1 MKHIQI
7 LLVIIVV
14 IVTVLFLYSKYTFD
28 DVGVTYSPDFHQ
40 AVHEVHPVLKIA
52 SESKVKILR
61 DPTLFHPGPRS
72 KYPARQNMGA
82 CPPLFGKVV
91 IFVAFVKS
99 SMETHYKVAQ
109 ESLQCYL
116 KGTNYTVVMVD
127 LDNDERVKTEC
138 GKNKQLFFK
147 KHCAAAAYLR
157 DADWMLVLDADTGIA
172 NPNHCVEEW
181 IDNRVDI
188 IFYERFFNWEI
199 ASGNYIV
206 RNTMFAKNFLQKWGD
221 WEFIQPSNWNGA
233 DNGVLQIHILKTV
246 IPYATQEI
254 KNCDKYWHNST
265 GYDTYMAYVT
275 CCKLA
280 LGATRLWPGKV
291 RIYRRAHG
299 WVRDGFLTTDR
310 FCDRDF
316 MFHGWK
322 SNEVGAKG
330 WESPFPRNINVTL
343 CGSGMD
349 GWVYRPFKNTTCD
362 RIRETLGNFERSSGR
377 NFPKE
382 ARVIPHLSEPD
393 VGECFPTCDDDI

>member
-1 MKHIQI
+1 
-7 LLVIIVV
+7 
-14 IVTVLFLYSKYTFD
+14 
-28 DVGVTYSPDFHQ
+28 
-40 AVHEVHPVLKIA
+40 
-52 SESKVKILR
+52 
-61 DPTLFHPGPRS
+61 
-72 KYPARQNMGA
+72 MGA
-82 CPPLFGKVV
+82 CPPLYGKVL

-116 KGTNYTVVMVD
+116 KGTNYTVAMVD
-127 LDNDERVKTEC
+127 LDNDER
-138 GKNKQLFFK
+138 
-147 KHCAAAAYLR
+147 
-157 DADWMLVLDADTGIA
+157 
-172 NPNHCVEEW
+172 
-181 IDNRVDI
+181 
-188 IFYERFFNWEI
+188 
-199 ASGNYIV
+199 V

-221 WEFIQPSNWNGA
+221 WEFTQPSNWNGA

-322 SNEVGAKG
+322 NNEVGAKG
-330 WESPFPRNINVTL
+330 WESPFPKNINVTL
-343 CGSGMD
+343 CGKGMD
-349 GWVYRPFKNTTCD
+349 GWVYRSFKNTTCD
-362 RIRETLGNFERSSGR
+362 RIRETLGNFERSSGK

-382 ARVIPHLSEPD
+382 ARVLPHLAEPD